1 MLALIIEKSINYLYL
16 EEKMSILKKVYRVS
30 TIETFIFYRNI
41 LSV

>member
-16 EEKMSILKKVYRVS
+16 EEKMSILKKAYHVS